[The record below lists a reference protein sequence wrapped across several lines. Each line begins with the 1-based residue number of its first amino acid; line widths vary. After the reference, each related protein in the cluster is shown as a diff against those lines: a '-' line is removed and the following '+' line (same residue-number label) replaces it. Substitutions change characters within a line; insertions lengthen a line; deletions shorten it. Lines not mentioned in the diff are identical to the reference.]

1 MADCCEP
8 DPYQSVFTR
17 RFARRTAKRYRN
29 RGLSPAATRIV
40 EFVTDHG
47 VQGASVLEIGGG
59 VGEIQVELLRR
70 GASNVT
76 NLELSTQYEHEA
88 ARLLAGTGLAGR
100 VDRRFLD
107 IAREPERVEP
117 ADVVV
122 LHRVVCCYPDYQRLL
137 CAAAQHATQLL
148 VYSHPPDNPATRAVT
163 WSENFARRAPRQR
176 VPRLRPPPY
185 RHDRRRRGRRS
196 QNDLPAPLQG
206 LGRRGPGA
214 LTTSGRG
221 DVHHRLAAAAALTCD
236 GPN

>member
-1 MADCCEP
+1 MAGCCEP

-122 LHRVVCCYPDYQRLL
+122 LHRVVCCYQDYQRLL

-163 WSENFARRAPRQR
+163 WSENFARRVRGNAFRGY
-176 VPRLRPPPY
+176 VHPPT
-185 RHDRRRRGRRS
+185 
-196 QNDLPAPLQG
+196 AMI
-206 LGRRGPGA
+206 
-214 LTTSGRG
+214 
-221 DVHHRLAAAAALTCD
+221 AAAEGD
-236 GPN
+236 GLRMTYQHHSRDWDVVGLVR

>member
-1 MADCCEP
+1 MDCCEP
-8 DPYQSVFTR
+8 NLYQSVFTR
-17 RFARRTAKRYRN
+17 RFARPTAKRYRS

-107 IAREPERVEP
+107 IAREPERVDP

-122 LHRVVCCYPDYQRLL
+122 LHRVVCCSRTTGG
-137 CAAAQHATQLL
+137 CSAQPHGTPR
-148 VYSHPPDNPATRAVT
+148 SFSCTATRRT
-163 WSENFARRAPRQR
+163 T
-176 VPRLRPPPY
+176 RPP
-185 RHDRRRRGRRS
+185 GR
-196 QNDLPAPLQG
+196 
-206 LGRRGPGA
+206 
-214 LTTSGRG
+214 
-221 DVHHRLAAAAALTCD
+221 
-236 GPN
+236 